1 MRLPST
7 CFWTCLFI
15 SVLTAV
21 DAEAQ
26 SALKDSVTSDLAY
39 AAALNQYHNYIAPEV
54 GLYRGMQY
62 VDYDYTVQKG
72 QPFYGPDSIRVG
84 TVWYNGIR
92 YDQVR
97 MLYDLVK
104 DQLVINDPF
113 RVYKIS
119 LFMDM
124 VDSFTLDDHR
134 LIKLRDTLAAS
145 WMRNGYF
152 EELYRGHVLLL
163 KREQKAL
170 HENLVISSDNIRWF
184 IDGSTNYYL
193 KNPGGYH
200 SVNSKREVLNLFK
213 DRRSEV
219 RKLIRKNKLSWHDDK
234 EKILLTIAAWSDG
247 ANH

>member
-21 DAEAQ
+21 DADAQ
-26 SALKDSVTSDLAY
+26 TSLKDSVNSDPGHV
-39 AAALNQYHNYIAPEV
+39 AALNQYHTYVAPEV

-104 DQLVINDPF
+104 DQLVINDPY

-119 LFMDM
+119 LFMEM

-152 EELYRGHVLLL
+152 EQLYRGRILLL
-163 KREQKAL
+163 KREQKAV
-170 HENLVISSDNIRWF
+170 HENLVISSDNIRLF
-184 IDGSTNYYL
+184 IDGSTSYYL
-193 KNPGGYH
+193 KISGGYH
-200 SVNSKREVLNLFK
+200 PVNSKREVFNLFK

-219 RKLIRKNKLSWHDDK
+219 RRLIRKSKLSWHDEK
-234 EKILLTIAAWSDG
+234 EKVLLIVAAWYDG

>member
-21 DAEAQ
+21 DADAQ
-26 SALKDSVTSDLAY
+26 TSLKDSVNSDPAY
-39 AAALNQYHNYIAPEV
+39 VAALNQYHIYVAPEV

-72 QPFYGPDSIRVG
+72 QPFFGPNEIRGG

-92 YDQVR
+92 YDHVR

-104 DQLVINDPF
+104 DQLVINDPYK
-113 RVYKIS
+113 VYKIS
-119 LFMDM
+119 LFMEM
-124 VDSFTLDDHR
+124 VDSFMLDDHR
-134 LIKLRDTLAAS
+134 LIKLRDTVAAS
-145 WMRNGYF
+145 WLRNGYF
-152 EELYRGHVLLL
+152 EELYRGRILLL
-163 KREQKAL
+163 KREQKSL
-170 HENLVISSDNIRWF
+170 HENLVISSDNIRLF
-184 IDGSTNYYL
+184 IDSSTSYYF

-200 SVNSKREVLNLFK
+200 PVKTKREVLNLFNN
-213 DRRSEV
+213 RRSEV
-219 RKLIRKNKLSWHDDK
+219 RKVIRKSRLHWHDDK
-234 EKILLTIAAWSDG
+234 EQILLMVAAWYDG